1 MAGQV
6 EVDLQPTELPFAR
19 RNVIEGL
26 AGEGVGC
33 D

>member
-6 EVDLQPTELPFAR
+6 EVDPQLTELPFAY
-19 RNVIEGL
+19 RNIIESL
-26 AGEGVGC
+26 ASEGVGC